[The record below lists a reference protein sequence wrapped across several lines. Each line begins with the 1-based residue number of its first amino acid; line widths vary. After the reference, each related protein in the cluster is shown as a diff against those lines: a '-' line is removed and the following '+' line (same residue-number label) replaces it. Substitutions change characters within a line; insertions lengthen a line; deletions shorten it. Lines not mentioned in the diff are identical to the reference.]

1 MKTHKVLTSRLVEIA
16 DEWRV
21 RLTLID
27 DKGMEMKV
35 SLKGDEEG
43 SNAIFLSRTLIV
55 SHLQGQGLD
64 SDLVD
69 NFHIMKLMRGVT
81 IIGTIKKKKVGEN
94 FIAVEGSVVY
104 VDGEWILGVAGETY
118 VVQRTGYR
126 IDYDEDFFLDF
137 NPIVLESVAN
147 ELRAIRRA
155 LVREQADVVVE

>member
-1 MKTHKVLTSRLVEIA
+1 MEIA

-21 RLTLID
+21 RLTLVD
-27 DKGMEMKV
+27 DKGMDMKV

-64 SDLVD
+64 SDLID

-81 IIGTIKKKKVGEN
+81 IKGTIKKKKVGEE
-94 FIAVEGSVVY
+94 FVAVEGSVVY
-104 VDGEWILGVAGETY
+104 QEGEWILGTAGETY

-126 IDYDEDFFLDF
+126 IDYNEDFFLDF

-147 ELRAIRRA
+147 ELRAIRREMIRVERA
-155 LVREQADVVVE
+155 EKELVE